1 VTGGVSH
8 RSTAAPRFPSPSTP
22 LRYTAGLRME
32 KHVNIKYI
40 ALLSL
45 TMGCFQDQME
55 AGRDR
60 DGDGFDN
67 PELGGD
73 DCDDDNALINP
84 SAPEIC

>member
-1 VTGGVSH
+1 
-8 RSTAAPRFPSPSTP
+8 
-22 LRYTAGLRME
+22 ME